1 MYREP
6 VLPAFAILE
15 LSETATLPGEC
26 NTSSTLDGTT
36 YSSATGQQIVHPSLK
51 KTGVQIT

>member
-1 MYREP
+1 VYREP

-36 YSSATGQQIVHPSLK
+36 YSSANGQQIVHPSLK